1 MLYKGLQLL
10 YINQSF
16 NQALVAY
23 LQCSYIITDLVIDHF
38 NSYIKHQRD
47 THPVDR
53 WMNITTNQ
61 SFRAMM
67 HWCIVSASTNTTDL
81 QILLSKNTLER
92 KDLRT
97 AHPMA
102 CWNQTCQTRNW
113 NCYLLHSQK
122 QELGIWID
130 CKKHDCIW
138 MERFVPTMSTIQIPL
153 TSSDWRILDEF

>member
-67 HWCIVSASTNTTDL
+67 HWCIVSASTNTQ
-81 QILLSKNTLER
+81 QIYKFYFQKTHWNEKIYELHIQWPAEIKPAKQGIGTVIYFIHKSKNWESELTVRSMIAFEW
-92 KDLRT
+92 KDLSQR
-97 AHPMA
+97 
-102 CWNQTCQTRNW
+102 CQL
-113 NCYLLHSQK
+113 YKSL
-122 QELGIWID
+122 
-130 CKKHDCIW
+130 
-138 MERFVPTMSTIQIPL
+138 
-153 TSSDWRILDEF
+153 